1 MLSNAVAHKILLAKT
16 FNLKTGKCHHEK
28 NFDKKIWIDNEQKRC
43 DFYSPSEMHD
53 SAVEDDFT
61 GVSLFTK

>member
-1 MLSNAVAHKILLAKT
+1 MSSRN
-16 FNLKTGKCHHEK
+16 HEK
-28 NFDKKIWIDNEQKRC
+28 NFDKKIWIDNEKKRC

-61 GVSLFTK
+61 GVSLWLKISKGQYNHGRNY